1 MFAGL
6 PRWCKYSGNPVVN
19 SWLKFLI
26 NCCHSLP
33 NIIRYFPT
41 GKILRTNQ
49 NNELQ
54 KQMLDV
60 RVCVNEDDSHWIRV
74 DGDHVSSTDGLAG
87 RTYVMKQSGW
97 KLSSAWDNFSSHKDY
112 WESDAT
118 DKPFLNRKTKMKMTH
133 LFGGNKRK
141 TKRSDFPS
149 TPLVR
154 SVGLF
159 QLWGRARFRD
169 TRCASQEGVRADFVE
184 FWSSKEFLFPHAL
197 ALRRSDKI
205 R

>member
-1 MFAGL
+1 MNY
-6 PRWCKYSGNPVVN
+6 RNW
-19 SWLKFLI
+19 SWM
-26 NCCHSLP
+26 C
-33 NIIRYFPT
+33 
-41 GKILRTNQ
+41 
-49 NNELQ
+49 
-54 KQMLDV
+54 
-60 RVCVNEDDSHWIRV
+60 VCVCERRWFALNKCGWGSCIIDR
-74 DGDHVSSTDGLAG
+74 

-112 WESDAT
+112 WETDAT

-154 SVGLF
+154 SVCWF
-159 QLWGRARFRD
+159 QLWGRSRFCD